1 MCIGF
6 GAVCENQL
14 VAAAP
19 RALTVRAVRESLI
32 VAEKKSGQ
40 KKSVRIR
47 VPRNAHLVRF
57 FLHPAGKIL
66 AAGVTLA
73 FIALFATGIHYY
85 SLYSRLIEQKL
96 RAGPFAN
103 TSKIF
108 AAPRLVAVGDAAT
121 REEIAGELRR
131 CGYSESRG
139 NAIGWFHMRPDGG
152 IEIFPGPDSYFDE
165 EAGVIKFSGGRIS
178 QIVSLRDNT
187 GRGQY
192 QLEPQLITNLFDRN
206 REKRRLVR
214 FADIPKVLVDA
225 VTSAEDKRFFQHQ
238 GFDPL
243 RIVKAAYVD
252 LKQGRKEQGASTL
265 SQQLAR
271 GLWLAPE
278 KRWTRKLAELLITLR
293 LEQTLSKQQIF
304 EDYANQIYLG
314 RRGSFSISGFGEA
327 AEAYFGKEIRQL
339 TLPEAATLAGMIQRP
354 GYYNPYRY
362 PDRVRERRNVVLG
375 LMRQNDDIGDR
386 EYALAVESPLS
397 LVKGASQ
404 SLDAPYFVDLVNEY
418 LQSKFQDMDFQANSF
433 RVYTT
438 LDLDL
443 QRAAGEAIRTGMQ
456 SVDELIRKQKRF
468 KGQTPPEAQCAL
480 IALDPHT
487 GEIKALSGGRNY
499 GASQLNH
506 ILAKRQP
513 GSIFKPFVY
522 TTALNTAI
530 EGGSRILTAGTTVV
544 DEPTTFWY
552 DNKPYEPSNFK
563 HEFHGTVTLRQ
574 ALAKSMN
581 VATVKVAEMVGFEPI
596 VELANKAGL
605 NYEIH
610 PTPAVA
616 LGAYEV
622 TPMEMAGAYT
632 MFANEGVYV
641 KPNFVSLVRSQDG
654 RTIYTNKTEERRVL
668 DPRVAYLMTNLM
680 EEVMRSG
687 TAAGVR
693 SRGFVVPAA
702 GKTGTSHDG
711 WFAGYTSELLCIV
724 WVGFDDNSVLD
735 LEGAHSALPIW
746 AEFMKRALQYRAYHN
761 ARPFEAPDGIV
772 SMQIDPASGMQA
784 TPYCPTTVMEVY
796 ISGTQPVGSCPLH
809 GGGEPNVTHVA
820 GWEIPVPQP
829 IPQAPPRVEP
839 PPGVIAARR
848 PPATPPPPAQAARQA
863 EKPKEKKGFFHRL
876 LGVFK

>member
-1 MCIGF
+1 M
-6 GAVCENQL
+6 
-14 VAAAP
+14 
-19 RALTVRAVRESLI
+19 
-32 VAEKKSGQ
+32 AEKKSGR
-40 KKSVRIR
+40 KKVVKVR

-66 AAGVTLA
+66 AVCFTLA
-73 FIALFATGIHYY
+73 FILLFATGIHYY
-85 SLYSRLIEQKL
+85 SKYSRLIEVKL

-108 AAPRLVAVGDAAT
+108 AAPRLVAVGDVIAP
-121 REEIAGELRR
+121 EEIAGELRR

-152 IEIFPGPDSYFDE
+152 IEIFPGPDSYFDQ
-165 EAGVIKFSGGRIS
+165 EAGVLKFSGGRIS

-187 GRGQY
+187 ARAQY

-206 REKRRLVR
+206 REKRRLVK

-271 GLWLAPE
+271 SLWLVPE
-278 KRWTRKLAELLITLR
+278 KRWTRKAAELLITLR

-314 RRGSFSISGFGEA
+314 RRGSFGISGFGEA
-327 AEAYFGKEIRQL
+327 AEAYFGKDIRQL

-362 PDRVRERRNVVLG
+362 PDRVRERRNLVLS
-375 LMRQNDDIGDR
+375 LMRQNGDITDR
-386 EYALAVESPLS
+386 EYALAVDSPLS
-397 LVKGASQ
+397 LTKEASQ

-418 LQSKFQDMDFQANSF
+418 LQTKFQDVDFQANSF

-438 LDLDL
+438 LDMNL

-456 SVDELIRKQKRF
+456 GVDELIRKQKRF

-487 GEIKALSGGRNY
+487 GEIKALAGGRNY

-506 ILAKRQP
+506 VLAKRQP

-522 TTALNTAI
+522 TAALNTAI

-563 HEFHGTVTLRQ
+563 HEFHGTVTFRQ

-581 VATVKVAEMVGFEPI
+581 VATVKVAEMVGYDAV
-596 VELANKAGL
+596 VEVAKKAGL
-605 NYEIH
+605 NYDIH
-610 PTPAVA
+610 ATPAVA

-641 KPNFVSLVRSQDG
+641 KPNFVSLVRSQSG
-654 RTIYTNKTEERRVL
+654 KTIYTNKTEERQVL
-668 DPRVAYLMTNLM
+668 DPRIAYLMTNLM

-693 SRGFVVPAA
+693 SLGFVVPAA

-724 WVGFDDNSVLD
+724 WVGFDDDRQLD

-746 AEFMKRALQYRAYHN
+746 TAFMKRALQYREYRD

-772 SMQIDPASGMQA
+772 SVQIDPASGMQA
-784 TPYCPTTVMEVY
+784 TPYCPTTVTEVY

-809 GGGEPNVTHVA
+809 GGGQPNVTHVA
-820 GWEIPVPQP
+820 GWEIPASPPVLPP
-829 IPQAPPRVEP
+829 PPRVDA
-839 PPGVIAARR
+839 PPGALAARR
-848 PPATPPPPAQAARQA
+848 PPPVAPPAPAQAAQT
-863 EKPKEKKGFFHRL
+863 EKPKEKKGFFRRL

>member
-1 MCIGF
+1 M
-6 GAVCENQL
+6 
-14 VAAAP
+14 
-19 RALTVRAVRESLI
+19 RELLI
-32 VAEKKSGQ
+32 VPAKKSAP
-40 KKSVRIR
+40 KRKVRVR
-47 VPRNAHLVRF
+47 VPKQAYLVRF

-66 AAGVTLA
+66 AISVTLA
-73 FIALFATGIHYY
+73 FLVLAGVFTHYY
-85 SLYSRLIEQKL
+85 TQYSRLIDQKL
-96 RAGPFAN
+96 RVGPFAN
-103 TSKIF
+103 TAKIF
-108 AAPRLVAVGDAAT
+108 AAPRMIAVGDATTA
-121 REEIAGELRR
+121 EEIAALLRR
-131 CGYSESRG
+131 CGYSESRS
-139 NAIGWFHMRPDGG
+139 NAMGWFQLRQDGG
-152 IEIFPGPDSYFDE
+152 IEIYPGPDSYFDQ
-165 EAGVIKFSGGRIS
+165 EAGVIKFAKGHIS

-187 GRGQY
+187 SRSQY

-206 REKRRLVR
+206 REKRRLVQ
-214 FADIPKVLVDA
+214 FADIPKVLIDA

-252 LKQGRKEQGASTL
+252 LKEGRKEQGASTL

-271 GLWLAPE
+271 GLWLEPE
-278 KRWTRKLAELLITLR
+278 KRWTRKVAELLITLR

-314 RRGSFSISGFGEA
+314 RRGSFSINGFGEA
-327 AEAYFGKEIRQL
+327 AEAFFGKDIRQL
-339 TLPEAATLAGMIQRP
+339 SLPEAATLAGMIQRP
-354 GYYNPYRY
+354 GYYNPYRN
-362 PDRVRERRNVVLG
+362 PDRVRERRNLVLS
-375 LMRQNDDIGDR
+375 LMRQNDDIDDR

-397 LVKGASQ
+397 LAKGSSQ
-404 SLDAPYFVDLVNEY
+404 SLDAPYFVDQVNEF
-418 LQSKFQDMDFQANSF
+418 LQSQFQDLDFQASSF

-443 QRAAGEAIRTGMQ
+443 QRAASEAIRDGMQ
-456 SVDELIRKQKRF
+456 GVDELIRKQKRF

-506 ILAKRQP
+506 ITAKRQP

-522 TTALNTAI
+522 TAALNTAI
-530 EGGSRILTAGTTVV
+530 DGASHILTAGTTVV

-581 VATVKVAEMVGFEPI
+581 VATVKVGEMVGFDSV
-596 VELANKAGL
+596 VEFARKAGL
-605 NYEIH
+605 NLDIH

-622 TPMEMAGAYT
+622 TPLEMAGAYT
-632 MFANEGVYV
+632 IFANQGVYV
-641 KPNFVSLVRSQDG
+641 KPNFVSMVRSQTG
-654 RTIYTNKTEERRVL
+654 KEIYENKTEERTVL

-693 SRGFVVPAA
+693 ALGFNVPAA

-711 WFAGYTSELLCIV
+711 WFAGYTSGLLCIV
-724 WVGFDDNSVLD
+724 WVGFDDNEQLD

-746 AEFMKRALQYRAYHN
+746 TAFMKRALEYRAYHS

-772 SMQIDPASGMQA
+772 SVQIDPESGMLA
-784 TPYCPTTVMEVY
+784 TPYCPKTMSEVY
-796 ISGTQPVGSCPLH
+796 ISGTQPVTSCPLH
-809 GGGEPNVTHVA
+809 GNGQNATHVA
-820 GWEIPVPQP
+820 GWEIPSTAPQVDA
-829 IPQAPPRVEP
+829 APHVD
-839 PPGVIAARR
+839 V
-848 PPATPPPPAQAARQA
+848 PPPALTARRSPPVPVPAVNPVQTA
-863 EKPKEKKGFFHRL
+863 QKTEKPKEKKSLFRRL

>member
-1 MCIGF
+1 M
-6 GAVCENQL
+6 
-14 VAAAP
+14 
-19 RALTVRAVRESLI
+19 RESVL
-32 VAEKKSGQ
+32 VAEKKSDPKGRV
-40 KKSVRIR
+40 KVR
-47 VPRNAHLVRF
+47 VPRKAYLVRF
-57 FLHPAGKIL
+57 FLHPAGKFL
-66 AAGVTLA
+66 AISFTLA
-73 FIALFATGIHYY
+73 FILMAGVLTHYY
-85 SLYSRLIEQKL
+85 AKYSRLIDQKL

-108 AAPRLVAVGDAAT
+108 AAPRLIAVGDATTAAD
-121 REEIAGELRR
+121 IAAELRR
-131 CGYSESRG
+131 SGYTESRG
-139 NAIGWFHMRPDGG
+139 NAIGSFQMRPDGG
-152 IEIFPGPDSYFDE
+152 IEVFPGPDSYFDE
-165 EAGVIKFSGGRIS
+165 EAGVIKFQNGRIS

-187 GRGQY
+187 ARGQY

-206 REKRRLVR
+206 REKRRLVK
-214 FADIPKVLVDA
+214 FADIPKVLIDA

-243 RIVKAAYVD
+243 RIMKAVYVD
-252 LKQGRKEQGASTL
+252 LKEGRKEQGASTL
-265 SQQLAR
+265 SQQLAKN
-271 GLWLAPE
+271 LWLDPE
-278 KRWTRKLAELLITLR
+278 KRWTRKMAELLITLR

-314 RRGSFSISGFGEA
+314 SRGSFRINGFGEA
-327 AEAYFGKEIRQL
+327 AEAYFGKDIRQL
-339 TLPEAATLAGMIQRP
+339 TLPEAAMLAGMIQRP
-354 GYYNPYRY
+354 GYYNPWRN
-362 PDRVRERRNVVLG
+362 PDRVRDRRNLVLS

-386 EYALAVESPLS
+386 DYALAVESPLN
-397 LVKGASQ
+397 LTKGTIQ
-404 SLDAPYFVDLVNEY
+404 SLDAPYFVDQVNEF
-418 LQSKFQDMDFQANSF
+418 LQSQFQDIDFQANSF

-443 QRAAGEAIRTGMQ
+443 QRAAGEAIRDGMQ
-456 SVDELIRKQKRF
+456 KVDDLVRKQKRF

-487 GEIKALSGGRNY
+487 GEIKALAGGRNY
-499 GASQLNH
+499 GVSQLNH

-522 TTALNTAI
+522 TAAMNTAI
-530 EGGSRILTAGTTVV
+530 EGGSRILTASTTVL

-563 HEFHGTVTLRQ
+563 HEFYGTVTLRQ
-574 ALAKSMN
+574 AIAHSLN
-581 VATVKVAEMVGFEPI
+581 VATVKVGELVGFDTI
-596 VELANKAGL
+596 VDLAKKAGL
-605 NYEIH
+605 NYNIQ

-632 MFANEGVYV
+632 IFANQGVYV
-641 KPNFVSLVRSQDG
+641 KPDFVSMVRAQNG
-654 RTIYTNKTEERRVL
+654 REIYVNKKEERTVL

-693 SRGFVVPAA
+693 ALGFGVPAA

-724 WVGFDDNSVLD
+724 WVGFDDNSQLD

-746 AEFMKRALQYRAYHN
+746 TEFMKRALQYRAYRD
-761 ARPFEAPDGIV
+761 ARRFEAPDGIV
-772 SMQIDPASGMQA
+772 SVQIDPESGMLA
-784 TPYCPTTVMEVY
+784 TPQCPKTISEVY
-796 ISGTQPVGSCPLH
+796 ISGTQPVTTCPLH
-809 GGGEPNVTHVA
+809 GGGQSVTHVA
-820 GWEIPVPQP
+820 GWELPSDPPAVEAAPHVN
-829 IPQAPPRVEP
+829 APPPVL
-839 PPGVIAARR
+839 ASRR
-848 PPATPPPPAQAARQA
+848 PPLVQPPPAEAAQKT
-863 EKPKEKKGFFHRL
+863 EKPKEKKSLFRRL